1 MLGAKVSPPVDWG
14 LDRHGVPPEGAVA
27 QPAVDARREQD
38 MARVRGIASSE
49 LAPDLAQI
57 YEEFA
62 GGYGPFRNQVAVFA
76 HVPAALRHLMPLL
89 MELRAAATLP
99 KRYLELAIF
108 TVSQVN
114 ACDYCVAHHKPFLA
128 VEGVSPSGVDRLLDY
143 QNHPE
148 LDEVDRLVVEYAIA
162 ATERPN
168 RLPDAIFARLKRHF
182 TEAQIVELTLRVT
195 LCGFFNKFN
204 DALRI
209 EEEPEAVERVAAL
222 AE

>member
-1 MLGAKVSPPVDWG
+1 
-14 LDRHGVPPEGAVA
+14 
-27 QPAVDARREQD
+27 
-38 MARVRGIASSE
+38 MARVRSIASGE
-49 LAPDLAQI
+49 LAPDLARV

-62 GGYGPFRNQVAVFA
+62 GAYGPFRNQVAVFA

-99 KRYLELAIF
+99 KRYLELAIVA
-108 TVSQVN
+108 VSQVN

-128 VEGVSPSGVDRLLDY
+128 VEGVSPAGVDRLLEY
-143 QNHPE
+143 REHPE

-168 RLPDAIFARLKRHF
+168 RLPDAIFARLRRHF
-182 TEAQIVELTLRVT
+182 TEAQIVELTLRIT

-204 DALRI
+204 DALQI
-209 EEEPEAVERVAAL
+209 EEEPEAIERVAAL